1 MSTGVPAIPAPTPD
15 NLVTVSRAIKG
26 ILDVREGVVGDP
38 LDANVT
44 FRDLVDSGALAVRP
58 GWTARSSL
66 SPVVPSWTDPD
77 GYDGTTD
84 MATPMVPAG
93 LVVTSGIALIKLR
106 WSEPLYRNHSYTEVW
121 RSETNVIGNAI
132 LIGTSDTRY
141 YVDSLGQTG
150 ITYYYWVRFVSAAN
164 QIGPYNSVDGTTAV
178 PGLIDNADI
187 ANLDAAK
194 ITTGYLSADRIQTGT
209 LDAKI
214 ANLDAA
220 IITSG
225 FINTARI
232 ADASITNAKIVSL
245 DATKITAVS
254 LSSITANLG
263 TVTAGLM
270 RSTDGKFVIDL
281 TNKTIS
287 IET

>member
-1 MSTGVPAIPAPTPD
+1 MSTGVPSIPAPTPD
-15 NLVTVSRAIKG
+15 NLLTVGRAIKS
-26 ILDVREGVVGDP
+26 ILDVREGLVGDP

-44 FRDLVDSGALAVRP
+44 FRDLVDSGAVTLRP
-58 GWTARSSL
+58 GWSARSSL
-66 SPVVPSWTDPD
+66 SPVVPAWTEPD

-84 MATPMVPAG
+84 MSTPMVPSG
-93 LVVTSGIALIKLR
+93 LVITSGIALIKLR

-150 ITYYYWVRFVSAAN
+150 VTYYYWVRFVSAAN
-164 QIGPYNSVDGTTAV
+164 QIGPYNDVDGTTAL

-214 ANLDAA
+214 ANIDAA
-220 IITSG
+220 VITSG

-245 DATKITAVS
+245 DANKITAVS

-270 RSTDGKFVIDL
+270 RSPDGKFVIDL

-287 IET
+287 IEI